1 VFIFI
6 KKTLVPNPG
15 MAILI
20 NTPPNDM
27 TTTEAIIEVRNTHT
41 ALYQASDK
49 ASRRAAK
56 KAFKVAALN
65 LWNAWKAEGHPEAA
79 GEYLSIYGICF
90 A

>member
-1 VFIFI
+1 MKKNLERTADLPIF
-6 KKTLVPNPG
+6 
-15 MAILI
+15 I
-20 NTPPNDM
+20 NTPLTAM
-27 TTTEAIIEVRNTHT
+27 TTAEAIIEVRNTHT

-49 ASRRAAK
+49 ATRRAAK